1 MNKILLINPGHHD
14 PGAHEMYKKK
24 AYRQIHRD
32 PPPISLLY
40 VASHLQ
46 ENGFEVE
53 IFDTHIE
60 ENYRELITKKI
71 KTNDYLCVGL
81 TIIIG
86 RFLKNAREITEL
98 IRSVKPDLPVVWGG
112 IMASIMPEECLKEY
126 KPDYI
131 VRYEGEQTFL
141 ELAWALKK
149 KTDVGAITG
158 LSYTRQNKFVNN
170 PPRVP
175 KLVLDDY
182 AIPDWE
188 LFGDYFN
195 KKQVPYYFLIMSS
208 RGCIFNC
215 KFCYKHSMDEYLRA
229 SVPPWRYRSANH
241 VIAEIEDIHK
251 KTGATVFSFGDD
263 NFIVNKAR
271 ALEILA
277 YFRKNNFYIEE
288 CLGHL
293 NCLDD
298 ELIDAMAGIVQ
309 TYAFNVET
317 ASVRLQK
324 YINKGITLESVP
336 VKVKKLYDKGIAAST
351 GFIIGLPTE
360 TDEDLR
366 NNVEMMLELK
376 KISPFTRGDAYLFL
390 PLPKT
395 QLADDVEELYKIKL
409 PTAISEWEDANLW
422 VKGVDDDMGKKFR
435 PWMSHERFKF
445 LVNYGTVFNE
455 LFKTNN
461 SKMDKNILQIL
472 DDNQS
477 LKKMFRGIKSVN
489 HPKTDYRP
497 YVLSRAL
504 DGEKID
510 LINDLK
516 NK

>member
-1 MNKILLINPGHHD
+1 MSKILLINPGHYD
-14 PGAHEMYKKK
+14 PGVHETYKKK

-46 ENGFEVE
+46 KNGFEVE

-60 ENYRELITKKI
+60 ENYRELIAEKI
-71 KTNDYLCVGL
+71 KINDYLCVGL

-98 IRSVKPDLPVVWGG
+98 IRSIEPGLPVVWGG
-112 IMASIMPEECLKEY
+112 VMASIMPEECLKEY

-141 ELAWALKK
+141 ELARALEKK
-149 KTDVGAITG
+149 IDVGAING
-158 LSYTRQNKFVNN
+158 LSYIRRSEVVNN
-170 PPRVP
+170 PPRMP

-182 AIPDWE
+182 LIPDWE
-188 LFGDYFN
+188 LFGNNFN
-195 KKQVPYYFLIMSS
+195 KEQVPYYFLIMSS
-208 RGCIFNC
+208 RGCVFNC
-215 KFCYKHSMDEYLRA
+215 KFCFKHSMDECLRA
-229 SVPPWRYRSANH
+229 SVPPWRYRSAEH
-241 VIAEIEDIHK
+241 VIAEIEYIHK

-263 NFIVNKAR
+263 NFLINKAR
-271 ALEILA
+271 VLRILD
-277 YFRKNNFYIEE
+277 FFKKNNFYIEQ

-309 TYAFNVET
+309 TFVFNVET
-317 ASVRLQK
+317 ASLRLQK
-324 YINKGITLESVP
+324 FIDKRIALESVP
-336 VKVKKLYDKGIAAST
+336 VKVQKLYNKGIAIST
-351 GFIIGLPTE
+351 AFIIGLPTE

-366 NNVEMMLELK
+366 NNVEMMLRMKE
-376 KISPFTRGDAYLFL
+376 INPFSRGDAYLFL

-395 QLADDVEELYKIKL
+395 QLAADVEKLYNIKL
-409 PTAISEWEDANLW
+409 PVAISEWEDANLW

-435 PWMSHERFKF
+435 PWISNERFKF

-455 LFKTNN
+455 IFKTNN
-461 SKMDKNILQIL
+461 IEADQNILRIL
-472 DDNQS
+472 DDS
-477 LKKMFRGIKSVN
+477 PVLKEIFRGAKSVN
-489 HPKTDYRP
+489 HPKTNYRP
-497 YVLSRAL
+497 YVLNRVL